1 MSAGDRPGRDGTTT
15 LSNAEIRSVLRHG
28 TIEVAGRVGDASN
41 LTLLGMVE
49 HNGTALNCV
58 YKPVRGER
66 PLWDFPDG
74 TLADREVLAHEVSLV
89 AGWNCVPPTVGRPG
103 PLGAGMV
110 QQWIGPVPPG
120 AGPMTSSADADRNA
134 ELDSE
139 FDSGSELDDDD
150 SEDTDEYVEV
160 DEELVTILPARD
172 VTAGWLPV
180 FRAVDPSGEMLAVCH
195 ADDPR
200 LALIA
205 GFDIVINNADRKA
218 PHLVRQGGR
227 VLGIDHGLAFHTDDK
242 LRTILWGWAG
252 EVLPEEVQVGLQ
264 RIADWLE
271 RGWDGGA
278 EDDVIHPETMLTLSE
293 HRALTARVDHLLA
306 DPRFP
311 QPPEHRSPIPWPPL

>member
-1 MSAGDRPGRDGTTT
+1 MSAGQRRGREGPATV
-15 LSNAEIRSVLRHG
+15 SNAEIRSVLRHG
-28 TIEVAGRVGDASN
+28 TIEVSGRIGDASN
-41 LTLLGMVE
+41 LTLLGTVE
-49 HNGTALNCV
+49 HQGTVLNCV

-120 AGPMTSSADADRNA
+120 DTDADP
-134 ELDSE
+134 
-139 FDSGSELDDDD
+139 DDDPEID
-150 SEDTDEYVEV
+150 DRSDGSPEDDAEHSSQESDEYVEV
-160 DEELVTILPARD
+160 DEDLVTILRARD
-172 VTAGWLPV
+172 VTPGWLPV

-205 GFDIVINNADRKA
+205 GFDVVINNADRKA
-218 PHLVRQGGR
+218 PHLVREGGR
-227 VLGIDHGLAFHTDDK
+227 VFGIDHGLAFHTDDK

-252 EVLPEEVQVGLQ
+252 EALPGEVEVGLQ

-278 EDDVIHPETMLTLSE
+278 DDDVIHPETMLTRSE
-293 HRALTARVDHLLA
+293 HRALSARVDHLLQ

-311 QPPEHRSPIPWPPL
+311 QPPEDRSPIPWPPL

>member
-1 MSAGDRPGRDGTTT
+1 MPAGERPRPDGATT
-15 LSNAEIRSVLRHG
+15 LSNAQIRSVLRHG

-41 LTLLGMVE
+41 LTLLGTVE
-49 HNGTALNCV
+49 HNGTALTCV

-103 PLGAGMV
+103 PLGSGMV

-120 AGPMTSSADADRNA
+120 DDAIAAQGDPGGGGPDG
-134 ELDSE
+134 E
-139 FDSGSELDDDD
+139 FDDDPDDD
-150 SEDTDEYVEV
+150 DEYVEV
-160 DEELVTILPARD
+160 DEDLVTILPARD

-205 GFDIVINNADRKA
+205 GFDVVINNADRKA
-218 PHLVRQGGR
+218 PHLVREGGR

-252 EVLPEEVQVGLQ
+252 DALPDEVQVGLQ
-264 RIADWLE
+264 RISDWLE

-278 EDDVIHPETMLTLSE
+278 DDDIIHPETMLTRSE
-293 HRALTARVDHLLA
+293 HRALTARVDHLLE

-311 QPPEHRSPIPWPPL
+311 QPPEHRTPIPWPPL